1 MDVQFID
8 ITSFMGVSSNAEHYY
23 AKVGKPEYTQE
34 HYLFDLGCKPESGVL
49 FNGRNLRY
57 YPSEEEAVALY
68 KKDNWGKPVDMDC
81 VMELQEEGTIRFPSI
96 LSIVKAAKKE
106 FPNSVLCFSISGS
119 RKMFTKYLQSL
130 KGIAEEI
137 TKILEVK

>member
-8 ITSFMGVSSNAEHYY
+8 ITSFIGVSSNAEHYY
-23 AKVGKPEYTQE
+23 AKVGEAKHTQK

-49 FNGRNLRY
+49 FNGRDLRY

-130 KGIAEEI
+130 KGITEEI

>member
-8 ITSFMGVSSNAEHYY
+8 ITSFMGVSSNAEHFY
-23 AKVGKPEYTQE
+23 AKVGKPEYAQE

-49 FNGRNLRY
+49 FNGQNLRY
-57 YPSEEEAVALY
+57 YPSEEEAVALF
-68 KKDNWGKPVDMDC
+68 KKDNWGKPVDMDS
-81 VMELQEEGTIRFPSI
+81 VMMLQEDGTIRFPSI

-130 KGIAEEI
+130 KGITEEI

>member
-8 ITSFMGVSSNAEHYY
+8 ITSFIGASSNAEHYY

-49 FNGRNLRY
+49 FNGRDLRY

-130 KGIAEEI
+130 KGITEEI

>member
-8 ITSFMGVSSNAEHYY
+8 ITSFMGVSSNAEHFY
-23 AKVGKPEYTQE
+23 AKVGKPEHAQE
-34 HYLFDLGCKPESGVL
+34 HYLFDLCCKPESGVL
-49 FNGRNLRY
+49 FNERNLRY

-130 KGIAEEI
+130 KGITEEI